1 MTNNTTLSTLVATP
15 SKGMAT
21 LPSKPHHSVR
31 IQNSPVGHVADSQP
45 AAQTQAPETCPYGPS
60 PVIATAATQPPVKST
75 DVPQPADF
83 PYERDLHLTR
93 NTSNGE
99 VEEITWSL
107 RYLDQLGQGSFGT
120 VHKVDFWNENSC
132 RWELCALK

>member
-1 MTNNTTLSTLVATP
+1 
-15 SKGMAT
+15 
-21 LPSKPHHSVR
+21 
-31 IQNSPVGHVADSQP
+31 
-45 AAQTQAPETCPYGPS
+45 
-60 PVIATAATQPPVKST
+60 
-75 DVPQPADF
+75 VPQPADF